1 LYVEPKGDR
10 VAALCPS
17 ANHPVSTG
25 RLCIKGWNLTSSVMG
40 ADRLRTP
47 LVRKQGSLEPVS
59 WQEAIS
65 FTAEAL
71 KRVLSDAGPA
81 GVGVIGSAKTTNE
94 ECYSLVKLARGVIG
108 TPNVDGA
115 CRFYD
120 ASLIPGLLE
129 TTRVPASGVDIGSVA
144 CAGSLLIVGSGLP
157 EELAHIGSRVEDAA
171 RAGCKVVAA
180 DPRTSRLAPHVSLF
194 LHPKPGT
201 DLVWLRALLRTI
213 ISRRLHVENAPE
225 MPGFEELRNSLAD
238 GEMSRLAETCGL
250 DPDVVVEAAEM
261 LGKNPPVVV
270 MFGLGIMQQ
279 AGSTRAAQA
288 LANVA
293 ILLGGSVMPLRGQN
307 NAQGSCDMG
316 LAHDFLPGYD
326 RLADAD
332 ARTKWES
339 VWDCKMPEE
348 PGMNAVEMI
357 RSCASGEL
365 KALMV
370 FGENIALSAPN
381 TEQSLASLDK
391 AQFLAVSDLYLT
403 ETARLA
409 DVVFPACSFLEK
421 DGTFTNIERRVQR
434 VRKVF
439 EPVGESK
446 SDLETI
452 ADLAS
457 ALGADVSREPAAV
470 MGEIASNVAQYKNV
484 SHQALD
490 EDWGKP
496 WPADGAKERLAPIPS
511 GESKDTGEYPFRLVA
526 SRAHYH
532 YQTGTMTARST
543 VLAREYPEPWAEL
556 NESDAEKLGL
566 RPGSI
571 ITIKSKSGSMTRR
584 MMLSDAVPRGCVHV
598 PLSFG
603 GDSPNAL
610 GDYTCDPASGVPVY
624 KGLAVNVGAAK

>member
-1 LYVEPKGDR
+1 MYVEPKDGR
-10 VAALCPS
+10 VGALCPS

-25 RLCIKGWNLTSSVMG
+25 RLCIKGWNLTGSVMG

-65 FTAEAL
+65 FTTEAL

-94 ECYSLVKLARGVIG
+94 ECYSLVKLARAVIG

-120 ASLIPGLLE
+120 ACVIPGLLE
-129 TTRVPASGVDIGSVA
+129 TTRIPASSADIGSVA
-144 CAGSLLIVGSGLP
+144 GAGSLLIVGSGLP

-213 ISRRLHVENAPE
+213 ISRRLHVESAPE

-238 GEMSRLAETCGL
+238 GEMSRLAETCGI
-250 DPDVVVEAAEM
+250 DPDALVEAAEM

-270 MFGLGIMQQ
+270 MFGLGVMQQ
-279 AGSTRAAQA
+279 AESTRIAQA
-288 LANVA
+288 LADVA
-293 ILLGGSVMPLRGQN
+293 MLLGGSVMPLRGQN

-316 LAHDFLPGYD
+316 LAHDFLPGYE

-339 VWDCKMPEE
+339 VWNCKLPEG
-348 PGMNAVEMI
+348 PGVSAVEMI
-357 RSCASGEL
+357 RSCRSGEL

-381 TEQSLASLDK
+381 TEESLAALDK
-391 AQFLAVSDLYLT
+391 VEFLVVSDLYLT

-439 EPVGESK
+439 DPVGESK
-446 SDLETI
+446 SDLEII

-457 ALGADVSREPAAV
+457 ALGRDVSREPAAV

-484 SHQALD
+484 SYEALD

-496 WPADGAKERLAPIPS
+496 WPADGVKERLAPIPS

-556 NESDAEKLGL
+556 NESDAEELRL
-566 RPGSI
+566 RPGSM

-598 PLSFG
+598 PVFFG

-624 KGLAVNVGAAK
+624 KGLAVDVGAEK